1 MEELIQKIAQE
12 NLAASQ
18 GFTFD
23 LEYFDDQKRED
34 EFWRARTG
42 LDEAGLCGAIETII
56 FMSDRPVSLAKLRE
70 LIDQDM
76 PLRVL
81 YGALGILQAKYEDAH
96 HGIRIQEVA
105 EGYQFRTK
113 AYYAKYVQ
121 DLFKVNAL
129 TLTPAA
135 LEVLATIAYK
145 QPVSRTEIDRLRGVD
160 SSHLIRALL
169 DKRLIKIMGRSE
181 ELGKP
186 VLYGTSKEF
195 LEVFNLKDL
204 NELPP
209 ESELKDLALKN
220 EVGAISDIK
229 GLATKETNFFFD
241 EITELDELSGQ
252 IKNISPDTPFIETLK
267 DEDKKRQ
274 ENKDAPVK
282 TAFDIL
288 EEFVLREELVNQNK
302 EASLSPLPNELNID
316 PKVISNLMDGPFNVP
331 IKDEEF
337 EMIDLNT
344 GEPLSALLD
353 DLNPEIL
360 SDALFEIDESLLD
373 EREKN
378 LEKVTNKAQAEALDL
393 DIDLD
398 FLKDES

>member
-1 MEELIQKIAQE
+1 MDELIQKIAQE
-12 NLAASQ
+12 NMAASQ
-18 GFTFD
+18 GFTLD
-23 LEYFDDQKRED
+23 LEYFDDQKSED

-42 LDEAGLCGAIETII
+42 LDETGLCGAIETII
-56 FMSDRPVSLAKLRE
+56 FMSDRPVSLTKLRE
-70 LIDQDM
+70 LIDPDM

-81 YGALGILQAKYEDAH
+81 YGCIGLLQSRYEDPK
-96 HGIRIQEVA
+96 HGIRLQEVA

-121 DLFKVNAL
+121 DLFKVSAL

-186 VLYGTSKEF
+186 VLYGTTKEF
-195 LEVFNLKDL
+195 LEVFNFKDL
-204 NELPP
+204 SELPP
-209 ESELKDLALKN
+209 ESELRDLALKN
-220 EVGAISDIK
+220 EIGEISDIK
-229 GLATKETNFFFD
+229 GLSEQNSKFFFD
-241 EITELDELSGQ
+241 ELEELDALSGA
-252 IKNISPDTPFIETLK
+252 IKNISPDTPFIESLK
-267 DEDKKRQ
+267 DEDKKRV
-274 ENKDAPVK
+274 ENKEGPIK

-288 EEFVLREELVNQNK
+288 EEYVLREDLINQNK
-302 EASLSPLPNELNID
+302 LAAGSNPISELNMD
-316 PKVISNLMDGPFNVP
+316 PRVIKNFWEGPFNLP
-331 IKDEEF
+331 LSDDF

-344 GEPLSALLD
+344 GSPISLLLD
-353 DLNPEIL
+353 NLNPDIL
-360 SDALFEIDESLLD
+360 SDSLFEIDDSLLE

-378 LEKVTNKAQAEALDL
+378 LEKVTNKTSQGATDL
-393 DIDLD
+393 DIDLE
-398 FLKDES
+398 FLKDEP

>member
-1 MEELIQKIAQE
+1 MDDLINKITQE
-12 NLAASQ
+12 NMAASQ
-18 GFTFD
+18 GFTLD

-42 LDEAGLCGAIETII
+42 LDETGLCGAIETII
-56 FMSDRPVSLAKLRE
+56 FMSDRPVSLSKLRE
-70 LIDQDM
+70 LIDPDM

-81 YGALGILQAKYEDAH
+81 YGCIGLLQSRYEDPK
-96 HGIRIQEVA
+96 HGIRLQEVA

-121 DLFKVNAL
+121 DLFKVSAL

-186 VLYGTSKEF
+186 VLYGTTKEF
-195 LEVFNLKDL
+195 LEVFNFKDL
-204 NELPP
+204 SELPP
-209 ESELKDLALKN
+209 ESELRDLALKN
-220 EVGAISDIK
+220 EIGEISDIR
-229 GLATKETNFFFD
+229 GLSEQSSKFFFD
-241 EITELDELSGQ
+241 ELEELDALSGA
-252 IKNISPDTPFIETLK
+252 IKNISPDTPFIESLK
-267 DEDKKRQ
+267 DEDKKRV
-274 ENKDAPVK
+274 ENKEGPIK

-288 EEFVLREELVNQNK
+288 EEFVLKEDLVNQNK
-302 EASLSPLPNELNID
+302 LAASSNPISDLNMD
-316 PKVISNLMDGPFNVP
+316 PRVIKNFWEGPFNLP
-331 IKDEEF
+331 LADDF

-344 GEPLSALLD
+344 GSPLSLLLD
-353 DLNPEIL
+353 NLNSDIL
-360 SDALFEIDESLLD
+360 SDSLFEIDESLL
-373 EREKN
+373 EESEKN
-378 LEKVTNKAQAEALDL
+378 LEKVTNKTSQGATDL
-393 DIDLD
+393 DIDLE
-398 FLKDES
+398 FLKDEP